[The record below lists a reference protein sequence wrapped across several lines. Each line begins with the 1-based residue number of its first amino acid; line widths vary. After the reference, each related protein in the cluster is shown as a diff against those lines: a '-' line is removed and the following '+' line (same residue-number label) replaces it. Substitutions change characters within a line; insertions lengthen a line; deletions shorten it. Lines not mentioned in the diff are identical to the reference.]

1 MSDDEASVM
10 VTLKAVHVVLLVL
23 CVIGGVYVAIMY
35 SGSYNAGS
43 GSYNAG
49 SGSYNAVA
57 GAGLPMVAFWAGD
70 VVRKTPF
77 GAIFTRKNNNLPR
90 QAWDKRNET
99 LKNGPFC
106 RRFRPSHQAGL
117 CPWRCANALSGR
129 LALLSL
135 A

>member
-35 SGSYNAGS
+35 SGSYNA
-43 GSYNAG
+43 
-49 SGSYNAVA
+49 VA

-77 GAIFTRKNNNLPR
+77 GGHFYIQKQQLTK
-90 QAWDKRNET
+90 T
-99 LKNGPFC
+99 
-106 RRFRPSHQAGL
+106 GL
-117 CPWRCANALSGR
+117 GQT
-129 LALLSL
+129 
-135 A
+135 